1 MTNLNK
7 CTSQSYLY
15 NWRVTKHKKLLK
27 GMNSSQ
33 GRKSCGLPVL
43 CVYNLRI
50 PVQEI
55 DVGERSSP
63 YVDVGKPPT

>member
-1 MTNLNK
+1 MYEPD
-7 CTSQSYLY
+7 QSYVQFESL
-15 NWRVTKHKKLLK
+15 TKNNKLPK

-43 CVYNLRI
+43 YVYNLRI